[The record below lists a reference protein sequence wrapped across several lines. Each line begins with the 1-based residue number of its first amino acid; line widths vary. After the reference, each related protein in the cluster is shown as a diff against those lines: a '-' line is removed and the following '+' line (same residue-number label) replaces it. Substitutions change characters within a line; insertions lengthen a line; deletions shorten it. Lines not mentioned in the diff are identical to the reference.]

1 EAQRAIVESCLE
13 LLGPGGR
20 FLQLTNAFSSPLPTA
35 DGPAGDLRSR
45 SKPSLAQP
53 APGADLV
60 LFASPMHMS
69 DIAPMHRYRTIW
81 ISDLHLGTRGC
92 KAGFFSI
99 SCVVTMQTRAYFGHH
114 RAEFSPL
121 LSRHAKSDTQT
132 ALSRAVELAIGHGAK
147 RLTGGS

>member
-1 EAQRAIVESCLE
+1 MAFAGGAASHRRVLSQVVGAGRAVSSSDQRILVAV
-13 LLGPGGR
+13 
-20 FLQLTNAFSSPLPTA
+20 A

-45 SKPSLAQP
+45 RKPSLAQP

-92 KAGFFSI
+92 KAGFLLDFLRRNDAD
-99 SCVVTMQTRAYFGHH
+99 TRVFW
-114 RAEFSPL
+114 SPQG
-121 LSRHAKSDTQT
+121 RVFA
-132 ALSRAVELAIGHGAK
+132 AVIAT
-147 RLTGGS
+147 R